1 MILATPNTSGG
12 ITKQTIQSFSITNG
26 FQGHADMAF
35 LQTLQSDQRVYYR
48 LRGYTVTGSVP
59 IDFEG
64 LEVGGGDAWPVV
76 CKQTCISTNYAWSI
90 PVQTSNGQLI
100 MDLRDAV
107 VNGSPAYFY
116 VKYDDWAQFKLQYS
130 PTDFHIQCAAEWDAI
145 PYLAP
150 TEVLFV
156 PNSSSDFRDI
166 AGFEFGTGYSGGAYA
181 VAKHPWPW
189 WGPLLETNVMIDESS
204 TYCVSND
211 LIRTVFNSDG
221 AIQNA
226 LMQYDLD
233 SVTCDA
239 IPGGG
244 GGVTWG
250 GSFTSCTSMTTL
262 ESVVDENGNIDVMNW
277 VTELVDCATGSNGTY
292 LWDDVLMVMVDP
304 IDPTATGPG
313 TPVLQIQID
322 GVKDPRLVKVPRTV
336 VQPGLYEAKVILK
349 NGQILRHFEEFTAP
363 VVFNS
368 RFASFVDVNIY
379 PVPVTGKRFAVDFEL
394 LYPMM
399 MGLTILDNVGNTMYA
414 ANYQYAQ
421 PGRHK
426 EVVEMNPLWNNGLY
440 HAVIQYPDGS
450 SETVHFNVQH

>member
-1 MILATPNTSGG
+1 M
-12 ITKQTIQSFSITNG
+12 
-26 FQGHADMAF
+26 
-35 LQTLQSDQRVYYR
+35 
-48 LRGYTVTGSVP
+48 
-59 IDFEG
+59 
-64 LEVGGGDAWPVV
+64 
-76 CKQTCISTNYAWSI
+76 
-90 PVQTSNGQLI
+90 
-100 MDLRDAV
+100 
-107 VNGSPAYFY
+107 
-116 VKYDDWAQFKLQYS
+116 
-130 PTDFHIQCAAEWDAI
+130 
-145 PYLAP
+145 
-150 TEVLFV
+150 
-156 PNSSSDFRDI
+156 
-166 AGFEFGTGYSGGAYA
+166 
-181 VAKHPWPW
+181 
-189 WGPLLETNVMIDESS
+189 
-204 TYCVSND
+204 
-211 LIRTVFNSDG
+211 
-221 AIQNA
+221 
-226 LMQYDLD
+226 
-233 SVTCDA
+233 
-239 IPGGG
+239 
-244 GGVTWG
+244 
-250 GSFTSCTSMTTL
+250 
-262 ESVVDENGNIDVMNW
+262 
-277 VTELVDCATGSNGTY
+277 
-292 LWDDVLMVMVDP
+292 DP

-313 TPVLQIQID
+313 TPVLQVQID